1 MIEEA
6 KFVQWWNMDDGYVV
20 RDESGDLFHV
30 SVKGKVNELE
40 PGLVPNFAAGQ
51 IMLGH
56 SRIQRAYYDLGLLKQ
71 PQNLSEL
78 NYFPIPHA

>member
-30 SVKGKVNELE
+30 SV
-40 PGLVPNFAAGQ
+40 
-51 IMLGH
+51 
-56 SRIQRAYYDLGLLKQ
+56 QRQG
-71 PQNLSEL
+71 ERT
-78 NYFPIPHA
+78 